1 MHELIKKKFYFLR
14 HGKTDWNNKNLCQGQ
29 TDIPLNDEGRKEIEL
44 ICSLLSKLSFS
55 KIITSPLLRAFQT
68 AEIVQKYFSFPI
80 QTIDEI
86 QERGWGKLEGGAS
99 IEMYRVEEEEESFLY
114 PDPKL
119 EIEPRNAF
127 KNRIV
132 SGINTVLKDNETALI
147 VSHGRVFLVL
157 CEILKIPLIRQIPNG
172 IIIECNP
179 LNDGW
184 NILFH
189 TN

>member
-86 QERGWGKLEGGAS
+86 QERGWGKLEGGLRLRCTEWKKKRS
-99 IEMYRVEEEEESFLY
+99 LFSTRI
-114 PDPKL
+114 
-119 EIEPRNAF
+119 RN
-127 KNRIV
+127 
-132 SGINTVLKDNETALI
+132 
-147 VSHGRVFLVL
+147 
-157 CEILKIPLIRQIPNG
+157 
-172 IIIECNP
+172 
-179 LNDGW
+179 
-184 NILFH
+184 
-189 TN
+189 